1 MEFWVVK
8 FKITN
13 YIVNQNLEIII
24 LCLRISKVNKIT
36 TFKQPF
42 KIVYNI
48 GVLHIIYFYFA
59 KKTTFNMK
67 ISLLLLNLLVYEKH
81 WNGSNNKLTYS

>member
-36 TFKQPF
+36 TFKQP
-42 KIVYNI
+42 
-48 GVLHIIYFYFA
+48 
-59 KKTTFNMK
+59 
-67 ISLLLLNLLVYEKH
+67 LNNRLK
-81 WNGSNNKLTYS
+81 